1 MCVLVLAYLFCGYCV
16 SLLCLVHGSV
26 CIKCASVCTFLCP
39 LRAKCGPIVC
49 VSCLFLFSCLPLLL
63 SVPNSEMSRQP
74 MGQLLGQPGKCCFF
88 IQLPHSN
95 PMQTTDS
102 PTPKLWMVARSL
114 GFSPNIHWE
123 TLSFE
128 LLQGG
133 HTSILRSANGAATCS
148 HMTLSD

>member
-1 MCVLVLAYLFCGYCV
+1 MCVGLSISILWLLCV
-16 SLLCLVHGSV
+16 SFMSSAWVCVHQMRISV
-26 CIKCASVCTFLCP
+26 HIFVCP